1 MNLKNLILW
10 RAFNAPLL
18 DWKRY
23 THINNVYEMNEFET
37 LTHIIPK
44 VGSVSRIYVNIVA
57 GRGISKED
65 VNILVEFR
73 DIMPNGSTIEHEI
86 ISAVLNLPHENF
98 SLMLNSLSFGLKNV
112 IDTYKTY
119 HILLDDMKLSQL
131 WDYDLQSVECRLEE
145 QLYKLRE
152 IDKDLIEAS
161 NSYEM
166 TPFNG
171 MTPSE
176 ISVLER
182 RYYRLKAEY
191 DKEKVRLNAINEER
205 KTIIDMMSNIGN
217 DIFERVNL
225 KCDELLAVAE
235 KYVSSDSNEEPE
247 AKKEESETVS
257 FFSLSLIA
265 GIYEVCNGVQFSEAD
280 SIEFFHAIN
289 LHPNSHP
296 IQINNGEKVRVC
308 YLISRL
314 ADTLESPQREQW
326 LNGILANLDIKM
338 RFYRSKYRQPISDTP
353 SECNKAFADAL
364 REIFGK

>member
-1 MNLKNLILW
+1 
-10 RAFNAPLL
+10 
-18 DWKRY
+18 
-23 THINNVYEMNEFET
+23 MNEFET

-44 VGSVSRIYVNIVA
+44 VGSVSRIFANIVA
-57 GRGISKED
+57 GRGVSKEN
-65 VNILVEFR
+65 VNTLVEFR
-73 DIMPNGSTIEHEI
+73 DTMPNGAMIEQEI
-86 ISAVLNLPHENF
+86 VSAVLNLPHEKF
-98 SLMLNSLSFGLKNV
+98 SLMLNSLSFGFKNV

-161 NSYEM
+161 SSYEI

-171 MTPSE
+171 MSPSE

-191 DKEKVRLNAINEER
+191 DKEKVRLDAINEER
-205 KTIIDMMSNIGN
+205 KTIINMMSNIGN
-217 DIFERVNL
+217 DIFERISL
-225 KCDELLAVAE
+225 KCNELLAVVE
-235 KYVSSDSNEEPE
+235 NYVDSDSQKEQDAKKEEPE
-247 AKKEESETVS
+247 AISY
-257 FFSLSLIA
+257 FPLSLIA
-265 GIYEVCNGVQFSEAD
+265 DIYEVCNGVQFSEAD

-308 YLISRL
+308 YLINRL
-314 ADTLESPQREQW
+314 ADTLESPKREQW
-326 LNGILANLDIKM
+326 LNGILANLDVKM
-338 RFYRSKYRQPISDTP
+338 SFYRSKYRQPVGDMP
-353 SECNKAFADAL
+353 SESNKAFADAL

>member
-1 MNLKNLILW
+1 
-10 RAFNAPLL
+10 
-18 DWKRY
+18 
-23 THINNVYEMNEFET
+23 MNEFET

-44 VGSVSRIYVNIVA
+44 VGSVSRIFANIVA
-57 GRGISKED
+57 GRGVSKEN
-65 VNILVEFR
+65 VNTLVEFR
-73 DIMPNGSTIEHEI
+73 DTMPNGAMIEQEI
-86 ISAVLNLPHENF
+86 VSAVLNLPHEKL

-112 IDTYKTY
+112 LDTYKTY

-131 WDYDLQSVECRLEE
+131 WDYDLQSVECRLQE

-171 MTPSE
+171 MSPSE

-191 DKEKVRLNAINEER
+191 DKEKVRLDAINEER
-205 KTIIDMMSNIGN
+205 KTIINMMSNIGN
-217 DIFERVNL
+217 DIFERISL
-225 KCDELLAVAE
+225 KCNELLAVVE
-235 KYVSSDSNEEPE
+235 NYVDSDSQKEQDAKKEEPE
-247 AKKEESETVS
+247 AISY
-257 FFSLSLIA
+257 FPLSLIA
-265 GIYEVCNGVQFSEAD
+265 DIYEVCNGEQFSEAD

-308 YLISRL
+308 YLINRL
-314 ADTLESPQREQW
+314 ADTLESPKREQW
-326 LNGILANLDIKM
+326 LNGILANLDVKM
-338 RFYRSKYRQPISDTP
+338 SFYRSKYRQPVGDMP
-353 SECNKAFADAL
+353 SESNKAFADAL

>member
-1 MNLKNLILW
+1 
-10 RAFNAPLL
+10 
-18 DWKRY
+18 
-23 THINNVYEMNEFET
+23 MNEFET

-44 VGSVSRIYVNIVA
+44 VGSVSRIFSNIVA

-73 DIMPNGSTIEHEI
+73 DTIPNGTTIEHEI
-86 ISAVLNLPHENF
+86 ISAVLKLPHEKF
-98 SLMLNSLSFGLKNV
+98 SLMLNSLSLGLKNV

-171 MTPSE
+171 MSPSE

-205 KTIIDMMSNIGN
+205 KTIINMMSNIGN

>member
-1 MNLKNLILW
+1 
-10 RAFNAPLL
+10 
-18 DWKRY
+18 
-23 THINNVYEMNEFET
+23 MNEFET

-44 VGSVSRIYVNIVA
+44 VGSVSRIFSNIVA

-73 DIMPNGSTIEHEI
+73 DTMPNGTTIEHEI
-86 ISAVLNLPHENF
+86 ISAVLKLPHEKF
-98 SLMLNSLSFGLKNV
+98 SLMLNSLSLGLKNV

-145 QLYKLRE
+145 QLYKLRK
-152 IDKDLIEAS
+152 IDKDLIETS

-171 MTPSE
+171 MSPSE

-191 DKEKVRLNAINEER
+191 DKEKVRLDAINEER

-247 AKKEESETVS
+247 AKKRRVRNG
-257 FFSLSLIA
+257 FFFLFKPHRRHIR
-265 GIYEVCNGVQFSEAD
+265 GVQWST
-280 SIEFFHAIN
+280 
-289 LHPNSHP
+289 
-296 IQINNGEKVRVC
+296 V
-308 YLISRL
+308 
-314 ADTLESPQREQW
+314 
-326 LNGILANLDIKM
+326 
-338 RFYRSKYRQPISDTP
+338 
-353 SECNKAFADAL
+353 L
-364 REIFGK
+364 RDR

>member
-1 MNLKNLILW
+1 
-10 RAFNAPLL
+10 
-18 DWKRY
+18 
-23 THINNVYEMNEFET
+23 MNEFET

-44 VGSVSRIYVNIVA
+44 VGSVSRIFSNIVA
-57 GRGISKED
+57 GRGISQED

-73 DIMPNGSTIEHEI
+73 DTIPNGTTIEHEI
-86 ISAVLNLPHENF
+86 ISAVLKLPHEKF
-98 SLMLNSLSFGLKNV
+98 SLMLNSLSLGLKNV

-205 KTIIDMMSNIGN
+205 KTIINMMSNIGN

>member
-1 MNLKNLILW
+1 
-10 RAFNAPLL
+10 
-18 DWKRY
+18 
-23 THINNVYEMNEFET
+23 MNEFET

-44 VGSVSRIYVNIVA
+44 VGSVSRIFSNIVA

-73 DIMPNGSTIEHEI
+73 DTIPNGTTIEHEI
-86 ISAVLNLPHENF
+86 ISAILNLPHEKL

-112 IDTYKTY
+112 IGTYKTY

-145 QLYKLRE
+145 QLYKLRK
-152 IDKDLIEAS
+152 IDKDLIETS

-171 MTPSE
+171 MSPSE

-247 AKKEESETVS
+247 AKKGESETVS

-265 GIYEVCNGVQFSEAD
+265 GIYEVCNGVQFSEID
-280 SIEFFHAIN
+280 NIEFFHAIN
-289 LHPNSHP
+289 LHPNLHP

-308 YLISRL
+308 YLISCL
-314 ADTLESPQREQW
+314 ADTLEPPEREMW
-326 LNGILANLDIKM
+326 LNGILANLGIKM
-338 RFYRSKYRQPISDTP
+338 SFYRSKYRQPIGDMP
-353 SECNKAFADAL
+353 SESNKAFADAL

>member
-1 MNLKNLILW
+1 
-10 RAFNAPLL
+10 
-18 DWKRY
+18 
-23 THINNVYEMNEFET
+23 MNEFET

-44 VGSVSRIYVNIVA
+44 VGSVSRIFSNIVA

-73 DIMPNGSTIEHEI
+73 DTIPNGTTIEHEI
-86 ISAVLNLPHENF
+86 ISAVLKLPHEKF
-98 SLMLNSLSFGLKNV
+98 SLMLNSLSLGLKNV

-191 DKEKVRLNAINEER
+191 DKEKVRLDAINEER

>member
-1 MNLKNLILW
+1 
-10 RAFNAPLL
+10 
-18 DWKRY
+18 
-23 THINNVYEMNEFET
+23 MNEFET

-44 VGSVSRIYVNIVA
+44 VGSVSRIFSNIVA

-73 DIMPNGSTIEHEI
+73 DTIPNGTTIEHEI
-86 ISAVLNLPHENF
+86 ISAILNLPHEKF

-112 IDTYKTY
+112 IGTYKTY

-145 QLYKLRE
+145 QLYKLRK
-152 IDKDLIEAS
+152 IDKDLIETS

-171 MTPSE
+171 MSPSE

-191 DKEKVRLNAINEER
+191 DKEKVRLDAINEER
-205 KTIIDMMSNIGN
+205 KTIINMMSNIGN

>member
-1 MNLKNLILW
+1 
-10 RAFNAPLL
+10 
-18 DWKRY
+18 
-23 THINNVYEMNEFET
+23 MNEFET

-44 VGSVSRIYVNIVA
+44 VGSVSRIFSNIVA

-73 DIMPNGSTIEHEI
+73 DTIPNGTTIEHEI
-86 ISAVLNLPHENF
+86 ISAVLKLPHEKF
-98 SLMLNSLSFGLKNV
+98 SLMLNSLSLGLKNV

-205 KTIIDMMSNIGN
+205 KTIINMMSNIGN

>member
-1 MNLKNLILW
+1 
-10 RAFNAPLL
+10 
-18 DWKRY
+18 
-23 THINNVYEMNEFET
+23 MNEFET

-44 VGSVSRIYVNIVA
+44 VGSVSRIYANIVA

-73 DIMPNGSTIEHEI
+73 DTMPNGTRIEKEI
-86 ISAVLNLPHENF
+86 ISAVLNLPHEKF
-98 SLMLNSLSFGLKNV
+98 LLMLNSLSFGLKNV

-145 QLYKLRE
+145 QLHKLRE
-152 IDKDLIEAS
+152 INKDLIEAS

-171 MTPSE
+171 MSPNE

-191 DKEKVRLNAINEER
+191 DKEKVRLDAINEER
-205 KTIIDMMSNIGN
+205 KTIINMMSNIGN

-225 KCDELLAVAE
+225 KCVDLLAVAE

-257 FFSLSLIA
+257 FFPLSLIA
-265 GIYEVCNGVQFSEAD
+265 NIYEICNREQFSETD
-280 SIEFFHAIN
+280 CIEFFHAIN

-308 YLISRL
+308 YLISCL

-326 LNGILANLDIKM
+326 LNGILAKLDIKM
-338 RFYRSKYRQPISDTP
+338 SFYRSKYRQPISDIP
-353 SECNKAFADAL
+353 SESNKAFADIL